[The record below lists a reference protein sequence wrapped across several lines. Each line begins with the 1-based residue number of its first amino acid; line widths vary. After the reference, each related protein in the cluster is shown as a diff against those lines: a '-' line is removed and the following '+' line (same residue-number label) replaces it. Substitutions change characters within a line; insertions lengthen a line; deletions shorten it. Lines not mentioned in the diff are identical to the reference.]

1 LLRPTHYLALQVATG
16 ELIASV
22 PISQHLQFHR
32 DALTHLLHDP
42 AAYDDGI
49 LAVYSVALTDDPD
62 DMPPPGFDS
71 VYAGLGLPDGYA
83 AAWNVNRRAKGT
95 PYRRGKGTPVRPDAS
110 CGRLRLDESCG

>member
-1 LLRPTHYLALQVATG
+1 MLRPTHYLALWVATG

-71 VYAGLGLPDGYA
+71 VYAGPGLPDGYA
-83 AAWNVNRRAKGT
+83 AAWNPHDPSAHATGVASVEAMLAV
-95 PYRRGKGTPVRPDAS
+95 RGADRSATAW
-110 CGRLRLDESCG
+110 